1 MTREDDQAL
10 ALRYHL
16 TMPSFRYT
24 AVSPTGELVQGF
36 LDGPT
41 EAAVIETLRRQGS
54 LPMRAEPADKGRGF
68 VANILGAEFGRGRA
82 LSSGEVANIT
92 RELAVMLNAGQDL
105 DRALRF
111 LVDTAPNARVKT
123 ILTELRDTVR
133 DGAPFGAA
141 LGKHPK
147 SFPRLYVGLIR
158 AGEAGGMLAATL
170 GRLADLL
177 EKQRALR
184 STVTSALIYPAI
196 LVVTGI
202 GAIVMLL
209 TTVLPQFTP
218 LFEQAGAALPRPTQI
233 VIGLGHFVSA
243 YGLWVLAVLAVLVVA
258 GRQAVRRP
266 QIKLFVDRTMLR
278 LPVMG
283 GMAQEI
289 LAARFA
295 RTLGTLLQNGVP
307 LVSALAIVTEVIGNA
322 AGELAIRSAT
332 ESAKGGAGLS
342 RPLQQAGIFPTRMVY
357 LLRLGEE
364 TAQLGPMALRAAE
377 IHEEQ
382 SRLAIER
389 MVSLLVPVLI
399 ILIGGAV
406 AGIVSAL
413 MLAMLSLND
422 LAG

>member
-1 MTREDDQAL
+1 VPNHGRL
-10 ALRYHL
+10 N
-16 TMPSFRYT
+16 MPSFRYT
-24 AVSPTGELVQGF
+24 AVAPSGELVQGF
-36 LDGPT
+36 LDGPS

-54 LPMRAEPADKGRGF
+54 LPMRAELAEKGRGF
-68 VANILGAEFGRGRA
+68 LADLLGAEFGRGRA
-82 LSSGEVANIT
+82 LTGGEVANIT

-111 LVDTAPNARVKT
+111 LVDTAPNPRMQG
-123 ILTELRDTVR
+123 ILSEMRDTVR
-133 DGAPFGAA
+133 DGAPFAAA
-141 LGKHPK
+141 LAKHPK

-184 STVTSALIYPAI
+184 SSVTSALIYPSI

-233 VIGLGHFVSA
+233 VIGLGHFVSG
-243 YGLWVLAVLAVLVVA
+243 YGLYALGLLAVLVLAV
-258 GRQAVRRP
+258 RQALKRP
-266 QIKLFVDRTMLR
+266 AIRLATDRAMLR
-278 LPVMG
+278 LPIVG
-283 GMAQEI
+283 GTAQEI
-289 LAARFA
+289 LAARFS

-307 LVSALAIVTEVIGNA
+307 LVGALSIVTDVIGNA
-322 AGELAIRSAT
+322 AAELAIKAAT

-342 RPLQQAGIFPTRMVY
+342 RPLQQSGIFPTRTVY

-382 SRLAIER
+382 SRLSIER

-422 LAG
+422 LAS

>member
-1 MTREDDQAL
+1 MPKHGRVN
-10 ALRYHL
+10 
-16 TMPSFRYT
+16 MPSFRYT
-24 AVSPTGELVQGF
+24 AVAPSGELVQGF
-36 LDGPT
+36 LDGPS

-54 LPMRAEPADKGRGF
+54 LPMRAELAEKGRGF
-68 VANILGAEFGRGRA
+68 LADLLGAEFGRGRA
-82 LSSGEVANIT
+82 LTGGEVANIT

-111 LVDTAPNARVKT
+111 LVDTAPNPRMQG
-123 ILTELRDTVR
+123 ILSEMRDTVR
-133 DGAPFGAA
+133 DGAPFAAA
-141 LGKHPK
+141 LAKHPK

-184 STVTSALIYPAI
+184 SSVTSALIYPSI

-233 VIGLGHFVSA
+233 VIGLGHFVSG
-243 YGLWVLAVLAVLVVA
+243 YGLYALGLLAVLVLAV
-258 GRQAVRRP
+258 RQALKRP
-266 QIKLFVDRTMLR
+266 AIRLATDRAMLR
-278 LPVMG
+278 LPIVG
-283 GMAQEI
+283 GTAQEI
-289 LAARFA
+289 LAARFS

-307 LVSALAIVTEVIGNA
+307 LVGALSIVTDVIGNA
-322 AGELAIRSAT
+322 AAELAIKAAT

-342 RPLQQAGIFPTRMVY
+342 RPLQQSGIFPTRTVY

-382 SRLAIER
+382 SRLSIER

-422 LAG
+422 LAS

>member
-1 MTREDDQAL
+1 
-10 ALRYHL
+10 
-16 TMPSFRYT
+16 MPSFRYT
-24 AVSPTGELVQGF
+24 AVAPSGELVQGF
-36 LDGPT
+36 LDGPS

-54 LPMRAEPADKGRGF
+54 LPMRAELAEKGRGF
-68 VANILGAEFGRGRA
+68 LADLLGAEFGRGRA
-82 LSSGEVANIT
+82 LTGGEVANIT

-111 LVDTAPNARVKT
+111 LVDTAPNPRMQG
-123 ILTELRDTVR
+123 ILSEMRDTVR
-133 DGAPFGAA
+133 DGAPFAAA
-141 LGKHPK
+141 LAKHPK

-184 STVTSALIYPAI
+184 SSVTSALIYPSI

-233 VIGLGHFVSA
+233 VIGLGHFVSG
-243 YGLWVLAVLAVLVVA
+243 YGLYALGLLAVLVLAV
-258 GRQAVRRP
+258 RQALKRP
-266 QIKLFVDRTMLR
+266 AIRLATDRAMLR
-278 LPVMG
+278 LPIVG
-283 GMAQEI
+283 GTAQEI
-289 LAARFA
+289 LAARFS

-307 LVSALAIVTEVIGNA
+307 LVGALSIVTDVIGNA
-322 AGELAIRSAT
+322 AAELAIKAAT

-342 RPLQQAGIFPTRMVY
+342 RPLQQSGIFPTRTVY

-382 SRLAIER
+382 SRLSIER
-389 MVSLLVPVLI
+389 MVSLLVPALI

-422 LAG
+422 LAS